1 MIRLISFVADL
12 YILIIIIR
20 AVLSWIPHNPSQRM
34 IQLVYQ
40 LTDPPLLFIRQFIP
54 AIGGIDVSPIIL
66 IFAIYLFEKI
76 LVIIF

>member
-1 MIRLISFVADL
+1 MIRLIRFVADL

-20 AVLSWIPHNPSQRM
+20 AVLSWIPHNPYQRM

-40 LTDPPLLFIRQFIP
+40 LTDPPLRFIRQFIP